1 MLNWDGLS
9 RSTHWYFLPPLFVA
23 LSALIAGILASP
35 YLDNRFVWMT
45 FPLALAVAFAR
56 PRFALVP
63 VLLFGSGIR
72 AFEETE
78 PPYIEDD
85 GLPVRVTAVLDNA
98 PESRAPG
105 YYLTVRLIRV
115 GDAAVKGRARLTYFP
130 PDDSEKLTELFDDL
144 GLGSGDRIE
153 VLVRLR
159 RPGVYR
165 NAGGFDYRQFLERR
179 GIYWTGSI
187 RNPRLIQVVSRGWHG
202 PDRLRRW
209 ASRRIE
215 ERLSADDT
223 IEALALGM
231 VLGHRRR
238 LPAAAERQFEAAGL
252 IHLLVVSGF
261 NLAIVA
267 AAALWLGRRVRFGR
281 RGRTWS
287 LILAL
292 GVVLTYAFLVEGDA
306 PVIRATLMATFLI
319 VGMLLDRGY
328 AVGNA
333 LSAAGIAIL
342 ALDPM
347 TLFDMGFQLTFAAV
361 LAILLL
367 GMPLIR
373 WGLGG
378 WIATL
383 RHLDIPSLDGNLP
396 VETADWRV
404 SKRLESELA
413 NRPLWVSAF
422 PIRLTIFLAEAAI
435 VTTAVQFVLLPWS
448 IESYHRLS
456 PVALPLN
463 VLGAVVAGVVTPMGL
478 LLMLVPDFLA
488 GPIAAIVVVSLK
500 VLVTAVEWSL
510 EFSGATFRVPSPPAA
525 WWLGF
530 AFLLVATTL
539 AVRYRQKGRLIVVA
553 AGTFLLLALLGTG
566 DFSPPAP
573 EHATLTFL
581 DVGQGDAALVELPDG
596 KRYMIDGGGI
606 SSGGYRS
613 LRNEG
618 GFSIGEDVLTPYLLS
633 RGIRHL
639 DAVVLTHAHHDHM
652 DGLFELIGN
661 FNVGELW
668 LGTNPVTP
676 RYRELLEHASAHAVP
691 IRWLMAGD
699 SVGAFTVLNPPET
712 RQAGRRVAN
721 DDSVVLLLE
730 TPGGTALL
738 TGDLESDLSA
748 APPHVTVLK
757 VPHHGSRNSVLRTS
771 SDLPVISVGANN
783 SFGHPHES
791 KLPALRT
798 DIVGSIRVILDPDGL
813 EVTFPGL

>member
-1 MLNWDGLS
+1 M
-9 RSTHWYFLPPLFVA
+9 PPLF
-23 LSALIAGILASP
+23 LTLLALIAGILASP
-35 YLDNRFVWMT
+35 YLDHRYLWIA
-45 FPLALAVAFAR
+45 FPLALAIAWVR
-56 PRFALVP
+56 PRFALIA

-72 AFEETE
+72 AFQETR
-78 PPYIEDD
+78 PPFIADD
-85 GLPVRVTAVLDNA
+85 GLPVRVTAVLENA
-98 PESRAPG
+98 PEFRAPG
-105 YYLTVRLIRV
+105 YYLTVRSIRID
-115 GDAAVKGRARLTYFP
+115 DAAIDGRARLTYFP
-130 PDDSEKLTELFDDL
+130 ADDAEELTKLFDDL
-144 GLGSGDRIE
+144 ALGSGDRIE

-165 NAGGFDYRQFLERR
+165 NAGGFDYRRFLERR

-215 ERLSADDT
+215 QRLNANDT

-267 AAALWLGRRVRFGR
+267 AAALWLGRRLRLGR
-281 RGRTWS
+281 RGRTSS
-287 LILAL
+287 LIFAL
-292 GVVLTYAFLVEGDA
+292 GVILTYAFLVEGDA
-306 PVIRATLMATFLI
+306 PVVRATLMATFLI

-333 LSAAGIAIL
+333 LSAAGIVIL
-342 ALDPM
+342 TLDPM
-347 TLFDMGFQLTFAAV
+347 TLFDTGFQLTFMAV

-373 WGLGG
+373 WGFGG
-378 WIATL
+378 WNATL
-383 RHLDIPSLDGNLP
+383 RHLDLPSLDGNLP
-396 VETADWRV
+396 VESADWRV

-413 NRPLWVSAF
+413 NRPLWVSAL
-422 PIRLTIFLAEAAI
+422 PIRVTLFLVEAAI
-435 VTTAVQFVLLPWS
+435 VTSTVQFALLPWS
-448 IESYHRLS
+448 VESYHRLS

-463 VLGAVVAGVVTPMGL
+463 VLGAVVAGIVTPLGL
-478 LLMLVPDFLA
+478 LLMLVPNLLA
-488 GPIAAIVVVSLK
+488 GPIATVIVVSLN
-500 VLVTAVEWSL
+500 VLVTTVEWSL
-510 EFSGATFRVPSPPAA
+510 QSSGATFRVPSPPAA
-525 WWLGF
+525 VWAGF
-530 AFLLVATTL
+530 ALLLIAAALV
-539 AVRYRQKGRLIVVA
+539 VRYRHKGGLIAVA
-553 AGTFLLLALLGTG
+553 VGTFLLLASLGAG
-566 DFSPPAP
+566 DFSPSAP

-581 DVGQGDAALVELPDG
+581 DVGQGDATLIELPDG

-633 RGIRHL
+633 RRIRYL
-639 DAVVLTHAHHDHM
+639 DAIVLTHAHHDHM

-661 FNVGELW
+661 FKVGELW
-668 LGTNPVTP
+668 LGKNPMAP
-676 RYRELLEHASAHAVP
+676 RYRDLLEHASAHAVP
-691 IRWLMAGD
+691 IRWLKAGD
-699 SVGAFTVLNPPET
+699 SVGGFTVLNPPAA
-712 RQAGRRVAN
+712 RQAGPRVAN
-721 DDSVVLLLE
+721 DDSLVLLLD

-738 TGDLESDLSA
+738 TGDLESDLSG
-748 APPHVTVLK
+748 APAHVTVLK
-757 VPHHGSRNSVLRTS
+757 VPHHGSRSSMLRTS
-771 SDLPVISVGANN
+771 SDLPIISVGANN

-798 DIVGSIRVILDPDGL
+798 DILGSIRVILDPDGL
-813 EVTFPGL
+813 DVTFPGL